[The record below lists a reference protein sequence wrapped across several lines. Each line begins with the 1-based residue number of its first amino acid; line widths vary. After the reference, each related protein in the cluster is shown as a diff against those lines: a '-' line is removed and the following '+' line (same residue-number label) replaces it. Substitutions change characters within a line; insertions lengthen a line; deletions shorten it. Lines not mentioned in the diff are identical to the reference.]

1 MQKWLDSIRRC
12 RYYWGSSL
20 LAPVINLIFAE
31 LLLFVIGYLWFVQ
44 RTKIPLLSLVLTLI
58 IMVLLTAAILLQQ
71 RKSFQKRKAEARRK
85 VGRDFL
91 ADKLKQLDPEEFKW
105 QVTRLLL
112 KLEGIS
118 DIREQ
123 GHFLETTLHGRKT
136 AIGIYHTDFDEEVP
150 HARLTDFLNQA
161 RLKGYLQAL
170 FITSGSFSDAS
181 KAAAEK
187 RNAARVQLLSLEELL
202 NRMELT
208 GMFPDDK
215 TIDALIDKEIKSRKQ
230 RLALLKKEIL
240 MPRRIRTY
248 LGYALLLFVL
258 SRLFKSYSL
267 YYVLMAVIFLLLA
280 ALTWL
285 VWLKGRRDPDRRES
299 LLDPPAADSRQ
310 GS

>member
-161 RLKGYLQAL
+161 RLEGYLQAL

-187 RNAARVQLLSLEELL
+187 RNAARVIAQS
-202 NRMELT
+202 
-208 GMFPDDK
+208 GG
-215 TIDALIDKEIKSRKQ
+215 TI
-230 RLALLKKEIL
+230 
-240 MPRRIRTY
+240 
-248 LGYALLLFVL
+248 
-258 SRLFKSYSL
+258 
-267 YYVLMAVIFLLLA
+267 
-280 ALTWL
+280 
-285 VWLKGRRDPDRRES
+285 ES
-299 LLDPPAADSRQ
+299 DGAYRHVS
-310 GS
+310 G